1 MEKVMLAGKSSFFLA
16 TVCGHAVE
24 QKSSMMAGKQ
34 VFWRGSHYRLWKA
47 KHIHAG
53 RMYGKLRKE
62 SKYMLV
68 ANRANTS

>member
-1 MEKVMLAGKSSFFLA
+1 MGSYYKLEGR
-16 TVCGHAVE
+16 
-24 QKSSMMAGKQ
+24 
-34 VFWRGSHYRLWKA
+34 RGSHYRLWKA